1 MSANTAMLGML
12 NQSGMMQEG
21 LGKALGSVGGAA
33 NPLGAISAGVGAITG
48 IAQGLIGGRK
58 RRREE
63 REAQAEFN
71 AMKSRYQAL
80 DTSNPYKNITNTF
93 EDLTVNTQAA
103 EFAQQQ
109 AEQSRADILGNL
121 AASAGGGGIAALAQS
136 LANQQTQAAQAAA
149 ASIGQQEQRNQML
162 AAQGEQRMQQMR
174 GQGEYLSQQ
183 MEMTKSGNLLQMA
196 AGRLQQAKQ
205 ARQQATQSLIG
216 GVAGIGSMAIG
227 GAFKGLGGEAGA
239 GLNVATSSIDSQA
252 IASLNAMATQASNK
266 LDLLT
271 TPIQDY
277 TPPTNRNKALTDLYN
292 QRGMIQPVM

>member
-1 MSANTAMLGML
+1 MALPLAVIGGLA
-12 NQSGMMQEG
+12 QG
-21 LGKALGSVGGAA
+21 LG
-33 NPLGAISAGVGAITG
+33 G
-48 IAQGLIGGRK
+48 IAQGIIGGGR
-58 RRREE
+58 RRREQ
-63 REAQAEFN
+63 RAAQAEFN
-71 AMKSRYQAL
+71 RMKSRYEAL
-80 DTSNPYKNITNTF
+80 DTSNPYANVTNTF

-103 EFAQQQ
+103 QFAQQQ
-109 AEQSRADILGNL
+109 AEQGRADILSNL
-121 AASAGGGGIAALAQS
+121 SASAGGGGIAALAQS
-136 LANQQTQAAQAAA
+136 LANQQTQAAQAAS

-162 AAQGEQRMQQMR
+162 AAQGEQRMQQLR
-174 GQGEYLSQQ
+174 AAGEARSQQ
-183 MEMTKSGNLLQMA
+183 MEMMKSGNLLQMA
-196 AGRLQQAKQ
+196 AGRKQAADT

-252 IASLNAMATQASNK
+252 IASLNAMGTQASNK

-277 TPPTNRNKALTDLYN
+277 TLPTNRNKALTDLYN